1 MRRFDKIN
9 IITEAN
15 QRLENEFLKSK
26 GLIKEETDKQT
37 DLANSNTSE
46 RNICDDFSTESYE
59 DLINLINKSHV
70 SKEDHG
76 NIEKLLDD
84 LKKEMK
90 DLGTDKDLINTYQ
103 HKISNR
109 LCK

>member
-1 MRRFDKIN
+1 MKKLIRRI
-9 IITEAN
+9 
-15 QRLENEFLKSK
+15 L
-26 GLIKEETDKQT
+26 KEESDKQT

-46 RNICDDFSTESYE
+46 RNICDDFSAESYE

-70 SKEDHG
+70 SKEDHS

-103 HKISNR
+103 HKIANR

>member
-15 QRLENEFLKSK
+15 QR
-26 GLIKEETDKQT
+26 T

-46 RNICDDFSTESYE
+46 RNICDDFSAESYE

-70 SKEDHG
+70 SKEDYG

-103 HKISNR
+103 HKIASR
-109 LCK
+109 LCR

>member
-26 GLIKEETDKQT
+26 VLIKEE
-37 DLANSNTSE
+37 
-46 RNICDDFSTESYE
+46 
-59 DLINLINKSHV
+59 HV

>member
-1 MRRFDKIN
+1 MKKLIRRI
-9 IITEAN
+9 
-15 QRLENEFLKSK
+15 L
-26 GLIKEETDKQT
+26 KEESDKQT

-46 RNICDDFSTESYE
+46 RNICDDFSAESYE

-103 HKISNR
+103 HKIASR
-109 LCK
+109 LCR

>member
-1 MRRFDKIN
+1 MKSLIRKI
-9 IITEAN
+9 
-15 QRLENEFLKSK
+15 L
-26 GLIKEETDKQT
+26 KEESDKQT
-37 DLANSNTSE
+37 DLANSNTKE
-46 RNICDDFSTESYE
+46 HNICDDFSAESYE
-59 DLINLINKSHV
+59 DLVNLINKSHV

-90 DLGTDKDLINTYQ
+90 ILGTDKDLINTYQ
-103 HKISNR
+103 HKIANQ